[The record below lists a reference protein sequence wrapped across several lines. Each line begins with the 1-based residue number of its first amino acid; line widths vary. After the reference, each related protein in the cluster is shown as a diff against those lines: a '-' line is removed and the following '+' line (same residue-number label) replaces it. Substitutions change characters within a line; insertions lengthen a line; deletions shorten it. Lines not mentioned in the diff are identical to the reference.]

1 MKAMG
6 IFISFIAI
14 LIIGFYAIGF
24 SDTIVAPANTT
35 AAGQQYENLST
46 ATQLAQNGIQ
56 GSMLLIIAAMLLSA
70 AGFMYFSFNKGRK

>member
-24 SDTIVAPANTT
+24 SSTIDAPSNTT
-35 AAGQQYENLST
+35 DAGKQYENLSQ
-46 ATQLAQNGIQ
+46 ATGLASSGIQ
-56 GSMLLIIAAMLLSA
+56 GSMLLLIAGMLLSA